1 MHVHSAIWSLLRQV
15 LRGQRGRPPQTLASS
30 PRRRPAGRSITI
42 MIIII
47 IIIITITITIVI
59 IIIVIST

>member
-47 IIIITITITIVI
+47 IIITITITIVI